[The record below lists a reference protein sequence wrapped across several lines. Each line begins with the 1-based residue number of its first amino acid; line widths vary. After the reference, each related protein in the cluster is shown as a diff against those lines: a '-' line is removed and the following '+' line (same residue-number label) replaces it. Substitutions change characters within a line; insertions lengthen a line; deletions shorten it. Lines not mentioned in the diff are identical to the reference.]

1 VHPRDPQKIWVL
13 PLIGAEM
20 RVVPNGSLTVYC
32 STNGGKTWKGQ
43 TKGLPTKDAY
53 QTILREAMSTDT
65 CDSAGVYFGTETG
78 QLFYTRDEGKQWQL
92 LAGNLPPIMSVEA
105 AVI

>member
-1 VHPRDPQKIWVL
+1 
-13 PLIGAEM
+13 
-20 RVVPNGSLTVYC
+20 
-32 STNGGKTWKGQ
+32 
-43 TKGLPTKDAY
+43 
-53 QTILREAMSTDT
+53 MSTDT